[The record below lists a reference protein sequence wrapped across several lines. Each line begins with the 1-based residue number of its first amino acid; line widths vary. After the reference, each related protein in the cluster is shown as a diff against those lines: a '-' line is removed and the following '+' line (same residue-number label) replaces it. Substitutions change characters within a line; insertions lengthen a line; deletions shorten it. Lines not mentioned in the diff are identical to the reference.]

1 MIRKAHDSHG
11 KEESDQ
17 GEQPALSSAHVA
29 FRFRS
34 RFQFDY
40 ALVLAALLISLTG
53 FLFGER
59 IQAGGGLGMDGQRY
73 GAWARDFY
81 HAVFIVGLDNLS
93 IQRILPSA
101 VIHYFFRLF
110 SISPTDLN
118 IIRAFGFLN
127 VSLITLSALTWCLIA
142 RELKISRGGKFLGF
156 VGLFVNF
163 AIMKWPSYYPV
174 LTDIPA
180 FFISILMLYSYL
192 TNKKVGLLVLTALG
206 AFVWFS
212 LVYQGL
218 LLLIFPRDKRINNA
232 NPAPYR
238 LNLLSATVV
247 AIIALLYMRHL
258 VLTTKLTLPAAIEP
272 MYSLIHLSIAAAVLY
287 LLFALSR
294 IWDWDGLF
302 NIKRVLRRIVT
313 PDFALALLV
322 FLSIKF
328 LQGWLS
334 STQSPL
340 GIDHLFYE
348 VTSSAL
354 AKPAVFYVAHVMF
367 YGPIL
372 ILALFLWKPVSRLI
386 HQYGIGLILCIT
398 MGLIMGLNSESRHV
412 FNFFPLIIPFVVKVV
427 DARPLGLWHHALFAL
442 LSILFSKVW
451 LIIGGAPIYGDPNRF
466 SDQLYYMNDGPYMS
480 NDMYSIQATAV
491 IIAGILLYVFYVK
504 RGERPVA
511 ENGSTSLRTQ

>member
-1 MIRKAHDSHG
+1 MTRKAHDSHS
-11 KEESDQ
+11 EEDSEQ
-17 GEQPALSSAHVA
+17 GEHRALSPACLA
-29 FRFRS
+29 GRFRS
-34 RFQFDY
+34 GLQFDY

-59 IQAGGGLGMDGQRY
+59 IQVGGGLGMDGQRY

-81 HAVFIVGLDNLS
+81 TSVFVVGLDNLS

-127 VSLITLSALTWCLIA
+127 VLMITLSAFIWCLIA
-142 RELKISRGGKFLGF
+142 RELKISRRGMFLGF
-156 VGLFVNF
+156 VGLFLNF

-180 FFISILMLYSYL
+180 FFISILMLYFYL
-192 TNKKVGLLVLTALG
+192 TNKRIGLLVLTGLG

-218 LLLIFPRDKRINNA
+218 LLLIFPRDKRIDKA
-232 NPAPYR
+232 NPAPYH
-238 LNLLSATVV
+238 LNLISAAVFTV
-247 AIIALLYMRHL
+247 IALLYMRWL
-258 VLTTKLTLPAAIEP
+258 VLNTKLTLPAAIEP
-272 MYSLIHLSIAAAVLY
+272 IYSLIHLSIAAAGLY
-287 LLFALSR
+287 LLFGLSR
-294 IWDWDGLF
+294 IWDCNGLF
-302 NIKRVLRRIVT
+302 NIKLALRRIVT
-313 PDFALALLV
+313 PAFALALLL
-322 FLSIKF
+322 FLGIKV
-328 LQGWLS
+328 LQARLS
-334 STQSPL
+334 NTQSPL

-372 ILALFLWKPVSRLI
+372 ILVFFWWKPVSRLI

-398 MGLIMGLNSESRHV
+398 MGLIMGLNSESRHI
-412 FNFFPLIIPFVVKVV
+412 FNFFPLIIPFVVKVA
-427 DARPLGLWHHALFAL
+427 DARPLRLWHHALFAL
-442 LSILFSKVW
+442 LSVLFSKVW
-451 LIIGGAPIYGDPNRF
+451 LIIGGGPIYGDPNRF
-466 SDQLYYMNDGPYMS
+466 TDQLYYMNDGPYMS
-480 NDMYSIQATAV
+480 NDMYSIQGTAV

-504 RGERPVA
+504 GREQLMA
-511 ENGSTSLRTQ
+511 EEVSTSVCV